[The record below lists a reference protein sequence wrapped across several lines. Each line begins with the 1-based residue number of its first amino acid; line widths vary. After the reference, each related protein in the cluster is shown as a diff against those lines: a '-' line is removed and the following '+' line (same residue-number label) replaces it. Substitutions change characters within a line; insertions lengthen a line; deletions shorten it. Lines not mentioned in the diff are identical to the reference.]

1 MGDILLVFKAAQVV
15 RYRIRKRCNNNSN
28 KQAKYSQ
35 NKLCTNTFYNHNF
48 IVMLNRIPTGDE
60 REKNWSKTTDE
71 SRQYRQVFTAK
82 YTHSVRCSSCLQEI
96 VFCGYVTV
104 IQYISV
110 LCVCMCTIYTDLGRS
125 KQSFFTLLAWIP
137 CCCCCLYFFRSLCS
151 VKPEIY
157 FTSRV
162 NHKNMVVLKA
172 PTKYRAKHPL
182 AHTQTHSH
190 RIGLLSTLNIFD
202 VTVIYCGLK

>member
-110 LCVCMCTIYTDLGRS
+110 WCVCVYVYDLHGFRS
-125 KQSFFTLLAWIP
+125 KQTILFYAFGLNSMLLLLFVFF
-137 CCCCCLYFFRSLCS
+137 S
-151 VKPEIY
+151 V
-157 FTSRV
+157 
-162 NHKNMVVLKA
+162 VVL
-172 PTKYRAKHPL
+172 R
-182 AHTQTHSH
+182 
-190 RIGLLSTLNIFD
+190 
-202 VTVIYCGLK
+202 